1 MVKKQCC
8 RAGSYA
14 FLVHNFWCITILHHV
29 APFLVH
35 YQFAPF
41 LVHYHVAPFL
51 LHQGSAFFSAPT
63 LLLKVPVGS
72 LRNGAA
78 GGAQSVA

>member
-1 MVKKQCC
+1 
-8 RAGSYA
+8 
-14 FLVHNFWCITILHHV
+14 
-29 APFLVH
+29 VH